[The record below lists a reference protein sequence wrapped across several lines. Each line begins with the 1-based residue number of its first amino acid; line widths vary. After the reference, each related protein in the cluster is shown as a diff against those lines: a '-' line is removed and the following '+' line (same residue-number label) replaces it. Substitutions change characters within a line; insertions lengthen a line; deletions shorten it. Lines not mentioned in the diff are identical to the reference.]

1 MRVLIADDEATS
13 RLVLKA
19 MATKLGHECL
29 VASDGSTAWELLAEG
44 GIDVLL
50 TDWMMPG
57 MDGLELCRRV
67 RDEPG
72 LPYVYVVLVTALGDH
87 DKVLEGMGAGADD
100 YLVKPVDAFAVRT
113 RLVAA
118 ERVTALHR
126 QLVEVQY
133 QLELATAAATERS
146 LTDELT
152 GLGNR
157 RRMEI
162 DLADAHARALRVQRP
177 YGVVMFDIDHFK
189 AYNDHYGHLAGDK
202 ILRRV
207 AHRLLSA
214 SRAGEQVYRFG
225 GEEFLLV
232 LTDTTVEGAMTA
244 AERLREAIVDLDA
257 PHGVR
262 ETSPSVVTLS
272 GGVAWW
278 DPQSSMSSTDV
289 LQAADEAL
297 FAAKSEGRN
306 RIVMSSTFGD
316 PWSLQSFTALAA
328 QGTEKRTQLPTTLG
342 GRRTHMQ

>member
-19 MATKLGHECL
+19 MASKLGHECL
-29 VASDGSTAWELLAEG
+29 VAPDGLSAWEVLAEG

-57 MDGLELCRRV
+57 MDGPELCRRA
-67 RDEPG
+67 RNDLG
-72 LPYVYVVLVTALGDH
+72 GQYVYVVLITALGAH
-87 DKVLEGMGAGADD
+87 DQVLEGMGAGADD
-100 YLVKPVDAFAVRT
+100 YLIKPVNAFAVQT

-126 QLVEVQY
+126 QLVEVQA

-162 DLADAHARALRVQRP
+162 DLADAHARAHRVHRP
-177 YGVVMFDIDHFK
+177 YGVVMFDIDNFK

-207 AHRLLSA
+207 AHRLQSET
-214 SRAGEQVYRFG
+214 RAGEQLYRFG
-225 GEEFLLV
+225 GEEFLLL
-232 LTDTTVEGAMTA
+232 LTDSGIEGATIA
-244 AERLREAIVDLDA
+244 AERLREAISDLGA
-257 PHGVR
+257 PHEFR
-262 ETSPSVVTLS
+262 ESLPPIVTLS

-278 DPQSSMSSTDV
+278 DPESAQSSNEV
-289 LQAADEAL
+289 LQFADVAL
-297 FAAKSEGRN
+297 FEAKSQGRN
-306 RIVMSSTFGD
+306 RVVTSSMFRDSNWRD
-316 PWSLQSFTALAA
+316 PSLVL
-328 QGTEKRTQLPTTLG
+328 LHG
-342 GRRTHMQ
+342 G